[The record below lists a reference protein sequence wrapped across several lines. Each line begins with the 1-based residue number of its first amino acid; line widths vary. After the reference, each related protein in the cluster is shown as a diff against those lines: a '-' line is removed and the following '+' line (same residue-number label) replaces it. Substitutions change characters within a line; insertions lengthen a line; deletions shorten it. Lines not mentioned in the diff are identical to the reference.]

1 MGGNLFLTVAFM
13 LQPMTTLRVLFMM
26 LSVPETVVS
35 MVGRLVND
43 ELERISTE
51 AVTAQ
56 SGHAGI
62 AACPESEVNHE
73 KHQSGTHADQD
84 SKWES
89 LEHKSGQTLSPH
101 KSAGLWRVS
110 NTIKQGTAKH
120 THTHTH
126 THTHDDSTSALRA
139 TYTQ

>member
-51 AVTAQ
+51 AVMAQ
-56 SGHAGI
+56 TGNAGI
-62 AACPESEVNHE
+62 AACLESEENHE
-73 KHQSGTHADQD
+73 KRKSRRHADQD
-84 SKWES
+84 SKRES
-89 LEHKSGQTLSPH
+89 LENKSG
-101 KSAGLWRVS
+101 
-110 NTIKQGTAKH
+110 
-120 THTHTH
+120 
-126 THTHDDSTSALRA
+126 
-139 TYTQ
+139 

>member
-13 LQPMTTLRVLFMM
+13 LQPMTTLRVLFTM

-51 AVTAQ
+51 AVMAQTGNAGTA
-56 SGHAGI
+56 ARL
-62 AACPESEVNHE
+62 ESEKSHE
-73 KHQSGTHADQD
+73 KRQSRKHADQD

-89 LEHKSGQTLSPH
+89 LENTSG
-101 KSAGLWRVS
+101 
-110 NTIKQGTAKH
+110 
-120 THTHTH
+120 
-126 THTHDDSTSALRA
+126 
-139 TYTQ
+139 

>member
-13 LQPMTTLRVLFMM
+13 LQPMTTLRVLFTM

-51 AVTAQ
+51 AVMAQTGNAGTA
-56 SGHAGI
+56 ARL
-62 AACPESEVNHE
+62 ESEKNHE
-73 KHQSGTHADQD
+73 KRQGRNQADQD

-89 LEHKSGQTLSPH
+89 LENTSG
-101 KSAGLWRVS
+101 
-110 NTIKQGTAKH
+110 
-120 THTHTH
+120 
-126 THTHDDSTSALRA
+126 
-139 TYTQ
+139 